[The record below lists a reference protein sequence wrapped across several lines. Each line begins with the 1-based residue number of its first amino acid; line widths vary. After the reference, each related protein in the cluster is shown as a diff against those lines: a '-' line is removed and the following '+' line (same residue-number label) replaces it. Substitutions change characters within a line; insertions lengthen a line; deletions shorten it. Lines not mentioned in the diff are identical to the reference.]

1 MSIHTERINAE
12 FQRVL
17 SETIRD
23 TVKDPRLSP
32 LCSVARVEVTK
43 DQKYAKV
50 LMSVYDKDEDK
61 RRESID
67 VLNNAAGFIAR
78 EMNRRIKMRRMP
90 SLTFELDTS
99 IEYSVYVSKVLRDL
113 NVSSDSGEEGEEE

>member
-43 DQKYAKV
+43 DQKFAKV
-50 LMSVYDKDEDK
+50 LMSVYDKDEAK

-78 EMNRRIKMRRMP
+78 EMNRRIKMRRIP

-113 NVSSDSGEEGEEE
+113 NVSKDEEEGEEE